1 MLEGAR
7 NAISS
12 TERARLENYLHT
24 KAQSKAKPAPSIPA
38 RPQGRAIPLSKVQ
51 EQVWVHAQMA
61 PDIPL
66 YNEPVT
72 IHYTGVLDHA
82 AFERAFN
89 EILRRHESWRTCFK
103 VVNGSPIQVVQP
115 NLTVQIP
122 VIDVRHIPEAE
133 REAEAVKIA
142 TADAVVP
149 LDLTT
154 APLFRARLI
163 QLDEEKHRLYL
174 TLSHIIFDGVAIYR
188 VFLPELAALYKAF
201 AEGQASPLAELPF
214 QYPDFSCWQQT
225 RQTVESDL
233 AYWRKQLA
241 GDLPVLDLPSDR
253 PRLPVQSFRGSM
265 YPWVLNADLMTGLKA
280 LSQQE
285 GVTLFQTLL
294 AGFAVLLQRYSG
306 QDDIP
311 IGSVTSGRD
320 VAGTE
325 LLLGYFLNTLVL
337 RLDLS
342 GNPTFRE
349 LLVRARNVTLEA
361 LAHDKVPLT
370 QLINE
375 LRVRRDSS
383 HTPLFQSMFTLEPP
397 IPPLDSGWQLTQMDI
412 DTGATKYDLYLEL
425 DERRNGI
432 LARFHY
438 STDLFDRS
446 SVVRMTEQWM
456 TVLEAVVA
464 NPAAQVRELPVL
476 PEQQRQQLVVNWNAT
491 ETSAPNGTIHS
502 LFERE
507 VQQSP
512 NAIAVQCEHQWLT
525 YAELNARANRL
536 ARHLQHLGAGPN
548 VLIGLSLERSIDMVV
563 ALLGILKTGAAYIPL
578 DPQYPE
584 ERLRFVLSDAK
595 PLLSVTQESLRG
607 RFAELHTV
615 AIDSQ
620 WDQISLE
627 SSDNLEDTA
636 AAHDLAYVIYTSGST
651 GKPKGVQIE
660 HRSVVNFLSSMQCE
674 PGISPQDVLAAV
686 TTISFDIAGLEIYL
700 PLVSGA
706 RIVLVPTEVSRDGG
720 RLRKLLDTCGATIM
734 QATPA
739 TWRLL
744 LEAGWPGNRE
754 LKVMCGGEPLNGAL
768 AQEIA
773 ERCGS
778 LWNLY
783 GPTET
788 TIWSLV
794 QRVKDVSSNVVPIG
808 RPIANT
814 KIYILDDRFNP
825 VPVGVAGEI
834 CIGGH
839 GVARGYLN
847 HPELTQER
855 FIPNPLDPQSGS
867 LVYRTGDIGRFRSD
881 GSVEFIG
888 RNDTQVKIR
897 GFRVEL
903 GEIET
908 ALLKHQAVKAVVAAV
923 RDFAASDPR
932 LVAYV
937 VAADR
942 KKHPD
947 VSALREYLRPI
958 LPDYMIPAHFVF
970 LDELPLTPNGKVNRK
985 ALPAPDASL
994 VRKTEV
1000 VCATDQTEAQ
1010 LVQIWETILNTSPIG
1025 VTDDFFEVGGHSILA
1040 VRLFAEIEK
1049 VFGKTIPLASL
1060 LKAPT
1065 IAQLAKLV
1073 CGDAK
1078 PYRWTSLVPV
1088 QTAGPKPPIFCV
1100 HGHYGEILFYRPL
1113 ARHLGNERPFFALQ
1127 AVAANG
1133 RPAHETIEEMAAHYI
1148 AEMRQARP
1156 HGPYYIAGYCF
1167 GSLVAFEMAQRLMR
1181 DGEQVAFLGL
1191 FMGYEPRQTFGPR
1204 LNRRI
1209 RRHLEQLWQGGLHA
1223 KLSDVLLNL
1232 RAKSRSFIWRTMF
1245 KTVRGYLPPT
1255 SRFFRNIPEMN
1266 LQAAK
1271 RYFPGYYP
1279 GKMTVFLSGDV
1290 PSDFVVDPHLD
1301 LHGLDADQ
1309 IEVRVVPG
1317 NQHTMMEEPHAG
1329 VLAAELDRCLQRKA
1343 A

>member
-1 MLEGAR
+1 
-7 NAISS
+7 
-12 TERARLENYLHT
+12 
-24 KAQSKAKPAPSIPA
+24 
-38 RPQGRAIPLSKVQ
+38 
-51 EQVWVHAQMA
+51 
-61 PDIPL
+61 
-66 YNEPVT
+66 
-72 IHYTGVLDHA
+72 
-82 AFERAFN
+82 
-89 EILRRHESWRTCFK
+89 
-103 VVNGSPIQVVQP
+103 
-115 NLTVQIP
+115 
-122 VIDVRHIPEAE
+122 
-133 REAEAVKIA
+133 
-142 TADAVVP
+142 
-149 LDLTT
+149 
-154 APLFRARLI
+154 
-163 QLDEEKHRLYL
+163 
-174 TLSHIIFDGVAIYR
+174 
-188 VFLPELAALYKAF
+188 
-201 AEGQASPLAELPF
+201 
-214 QYPDFSCWQQT
+214 
-225 RQTVESDL
+225 
-233 AYWRKQLA
+233 
-241 GDLPVLDLPSDR
+241 
-253 PRLPVQSFRGSM
+253 M
-265 YPWVLNADLMTGLKA
+265 YPWVLSADLMTGLKA

-320 VAGTE
+320 VPGTE

-370 QLINE
+370 QLISE
-375 LRVRRDSS
+375 LRIRRDSS
-383 HTPLFQSMFTLEPP
+383 RTPLFQSMFTLEPP

-438 STDLFDRS
+438 NTDLFDAS
-446 SVVRMTEQWM
+446 TVVRMAEQWT
-456 TVLEAVVA
+456 TVLEAAVA

-476 PEQQRQQLVVNWNAT
+476 PPSQRQQLLVNWNAT
-491 ETSAPNGTIHS
+491 DASSLKGTIHS

-512 NAIAVQCEHQWLT
+512 NAVAIQFENQWLT
-525 YAELNARANRL
+525 YADLNACANRL
-536 ARHLQHLGAGPN
+536 ARYLQHLGAGPN
-548 VLIGLSLERSIDMVV
+548 VLIGVSLERSIQMVV

-584 ERLRFVLSDAK
+584 ERLRFVLSDAN
-595 PLLSVTQESLRG
+595 PLLCVTQESLRE
-607 RFAELHTV
+607 RFAELQTV
-615 AIDSQ
+615 TIDSD
-620 WDQISLE
+620 WPHISQE
-627 SSDNLEDTA
+627 SGDNLDNSATPE
-636 AAHDLAYVIYTSGST
+636 DLAYVIYTSGST
-651 GKPKGVQIE
+651 GKPKGVQVE
-660 HRSVVNFLSSMQCE
+660 HRSVVSFLSSMQRE
-674 PGISPQDVLAAV
+674 PGITPQDVLAAV

-706 RIVLVPTEVSRDGG
+706 RIALVPTEVSRDGG
-720 RLRKLLDTCGATIM
+720 ELNQLLDACGATIM

-744 LEAGWPGNRE
+744 LEAGWQGSRD
-754 LKVMCGGEPLNGAL
+754 LKVLCGGEPLNAAL
-768 AQEIA
+768 AEEIA
-773 ERCGS
+773 KRCSS

-794 QRVKDVSSNVVPIG
+794 QRVSACASNTVPIG
-808 RPIANT
+808 KPIENT
-814 KIYILDDRFNP
+814 KVYILDDRFNP
-825 VPVGVAGEI
+825 VPIGVAGEI

-839 GVARGYLN
+839 GVARGYLKQ
-847 HPELTQER
+847 PELTAER
-855 FIPNPLDPQSGS
+855 FIPNPFEPGS
-867 LVYRTGDIGRFRSD
+867 RVYRTGDMGRYRSD
-881 GSVEFIG
+881 GSVEFLG

-908 ALLKHQAVKAVVAAV
+908 ALLKHDGVKAAVAAV
-923 RDFAASDPR
+923 RDFAPGDPR

-937 VAADR
+937 VSADR
-942 KKHPD
+942 KKAD
-947 VSALREYLRPI
+947 AGRFREYLRPV

-1000 VCATDQTEAQ
+1000 VPAADQTEAQ
-1010 LVQIWETILNTSPIG
+1010 LVQIWETILNTRPIG

-1049 VFGKTIPLASL
+1049 VFGKTIPLAAL

-1073 CGDAK
+1073 RDDAK
-1078 PYRWTSLVPV
+1078 PNRWTSLVPV
-1088 QTAGPKPPIFCV
+1088 QTSGAQPPIFCV

-1127 AVAANG
+1127 AVATNG

-1167 GSLVAFEMAQRLMR
+1167 GSLVAFEMAQRLVQ

-1209 RRHLEQLWQGGLHA
+1209 RRHVEQLRRDGLQA

-1232 RAKSRSFIWRTMF
+1232 KAKSRSFVWRTMF
-1245 KTVRGYLPPT
+1245 KTCRGYLPAT

-1271 RYFPGYYP
+1271 RYFPQYYP

-1290 PSDFVVDPHLD
+1290 PTNFVVDPQLD
-1301 LHGLDADQ
+1301 LHGLNAAE

-1317 NQHTMMEEPHAG
+1317 NQHTMMEEPHAA
-1329 VLAAELDRCLQRKA
+1329 VLAVELDRCLQSKA